1 MIAKHKVKQLSLYM
15 KLMGLLILG
24 IIPKQ
29 SMAESTVGSHPW
41 SSISGEWRLGQLWP
55 SSAASCVVRG
65 HSTLALQSLLEICQ
79 SISSTAVLIVVLR
92 RSSPAF
98 SYWFMGGQ
106 ADNYSS

>member
-15 KLMGLLILG
+15 KLMLLLILG
-24 IIPKQ
+24 TIPKQ
-29 SMAESTVGSHPW
+29 SMVESTVGSHPW

-65 HSTLALQSLLEICQ
+65 PSALALQRFLLEMCQ
-79 SISSTAVLIVVLR
+79 SISDTAVLTVVLR
-92 RSSPAF
+92 RSSPVS

-106 ADNYSS
+106 ADN